1 MSRTPDL
8 SVKIGSMVAEDLVFF
23 ARNDMPVDVDGMVI
37 AIGHECGVPK
47 DRRDWLR
54 MSIVEALDM
63 LQSDDRVVE
72 RLAQLRERARS
83 AERATK
89 RTLQ

>member
-1 MSRTPDL
+1 MTDL
-8 SVKIGSMVAEDLVFF
+8 AVKIGAMVAEDLVFF
-23 ARNDMPVDVDGMVI
+23 ARNDMPIDVDGMVI

-54 MSIVEALDM
+54 RSIVEALAM

-72 RLAQLRERARS
+72 RLARLRALART
-83 AERATK
+83 ADHATK